1 MVGTDPGL
9 TPEATVDPIPHSVS
23 VIPLFAYVSSAA
35 SIVRLED
42 WKVAAAIAATDSQS
56 FAQPFLARLGPDRQF
71 FVVVGQRH

>member
-9 TPEATVDPIPHSVS
+9 TLEATVDLIPDSVS
-23 VIPLFAYVSSAA
+23 VFPLFAYVSLAA
-35 SIVRLED
+35 PIVRLEG
-42 WKVAAAIAATDSQS
+42 WKVAAAIAATNSQS